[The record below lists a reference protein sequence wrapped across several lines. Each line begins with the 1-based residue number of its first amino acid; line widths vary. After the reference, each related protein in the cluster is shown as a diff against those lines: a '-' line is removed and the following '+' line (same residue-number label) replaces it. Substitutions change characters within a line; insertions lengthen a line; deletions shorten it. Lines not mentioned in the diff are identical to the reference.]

1 MSDELINFKAK
12 VFKALGDPTRLKI
25 IEFLRG
31 GEKCVCEIVPY
42 LGLPQPTV
50 SRHLKILR
58 ESGLVRFRK
67 DGVKRLYSLTSPA
80 VLEVVDRLD
89 EDTAMKLIGSA
100 ARQPP

>member
-1 MSDELINFKAK
+1 MSSELINFKARL
-12 VFKALGDPTRLKI
+12 FKALGDPTRLKI
-25 IEFLRG
+25 IEFLRR

-67 DGVKRLYSLTSPA
+67 DGVRRLYSLTSPA
-80 VLEVVDRLD
+80 VLDIVDRLD
-89 EDTAMKLIGSA
+89 EETVVKLMRSA
-100 ARQPP
+100 TRQPP

>member
-1 MSDELINFKAK
+1 MSDQLINFKAR

-25 IEFLRG
+25 IEFLRD

-89 EDTAMKLIGSA
+89 EDIVAKLIGSA